1 MIDPS
6 RGVYVNY
13 RYYGH
18 PLLASL
24 ALGGST
30 AVVKPLPFDPGS
42 VLVFM
47 KGQWLMCRAGM
58 HEDLRGAPEVVRRCL
73 FEEWTLEQR
82 LVEQSHDG
90 SREKLREL
98 LERLNQKALENKE
111 AFRDRE
117 ARALMAPATFPVA
130 EASGKPSASLNK
142 LETMMAEALAAALKS
157 PSVGRLVEEH

>member
-1 MIDPS
+1 MYQGLEDYFFKLYDNEKHSTTLQSPSSMFDASFIAHGARPHRLRRYEELMTVLMPTAKGRPRLIDPS

-47 KGQWLMCRAGM
+47 KGQWLMCRA
-58 HEDLRGAPEVVRRCL
+58 RC
-73 FEEWTLEQR
+73 
-82 LVEQSHDG
+82 V
-90 SREKLREL
+90 
-98 LERLNQKALENKE
+98 
-111 AFRDRE
+111 
-117 ARALMAPATFPVA
+117 
-130 EASGKPSASLNK
+130 
-142 LETMMAEALAAALKS
+142 
-157 PSVGRLVEEH
+157 

>member
-1 MIDPS
+1 
-6 RGVYVNY
+6 
-13 RYYGH
+13 
-18 PLLASL
+18 
-24 ALGGST
+24 
-30 AVVKPLPFDPGS
+30 
-42 VLVFM
+42 
-47 KGQWLMCRAGM
+47 M

-142 LETMMAEALAAALKS
+142 LETMMAEALAAAT
-157 PSVGRLVEEH
+157 SVSYTHLDVYKRQRTPFARQPRPGWFNGCGQAAAL